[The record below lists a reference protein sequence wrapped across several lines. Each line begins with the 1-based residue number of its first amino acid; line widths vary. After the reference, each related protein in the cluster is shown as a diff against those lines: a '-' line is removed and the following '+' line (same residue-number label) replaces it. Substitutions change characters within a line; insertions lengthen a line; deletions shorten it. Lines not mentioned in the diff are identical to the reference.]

1 MLVDVIRSTFAT
13 ANYPQDISLYPR
25 SSELSTRHKEL
36 IHYCISS
43 VIMLKVSG
51 NMKSYQ
57 NEEKS
62 SVPKYIGLI
71 ILVFFV
77 FMLGWNVGVNHTYR
91 KQGIDT
97 NNVVTTP
104 YGGTETVNMQLF
116 WDVWNILSGRYV
128 DPHVLDSQ
136 DMIFGAIKGMVYS
149 LEDPY
154 TVFMTPKENKEFQ
167 DVLEGTL
174 EGIGAEL
181 TVRDGML
188 TVISPL
194 KGSPAKKAGLQPEDI
209 IYAVNDELVE
219 EMTFEEAVLK
229 IRGEKGTQV
238 KISVLRKGYQDPID
252 LNITRDQISIDSVS
266 WEMDGSI
273 AIVEINQF
281 GTNTRTEFSKAIND
295 IQNKRPTG
303 LILDLRYNGGGYL
316 DGAVDI
322 VSEFIEKG
330 KVVTIKKRNPEE
342 DEVIYVNGQA
352 RMANLP
358 LVVLINKGSAS
369 ASEIVAGAIQD
380 HKRGT
385 IIGENSFGKGTV
397 QEVENLIGGSS
408 LRLTVAKWFTPNDIN
423 ISENGITPDIIV
435 ERDSDDFGKDEDPQL
450 EAAIEYMKEQA
461 K

>member
-1 MLVDVIRSTFAT
+1 
-13 ANYPQDISLYPR
+13 
-25 SSELSTRHKEL
+25 
-36 IHYCISS
+36 
-43 VIMLKVSG
+43 MLKVSG